1 MSKTLSVSLDNQVAE
16 DFRAICDHHEQSVN
30 HVLKMLVDRVIRH
43 SERLPAAMEEFDIV
57 YTPLEG
63 RPEKK

>member
-1 MSKTLSVSLDNQVAE
+1 VAE